1 VAYLMN
7 RNNPNADLELSAAQE
22 ATHSLGM
29 DIHVFHASNESDLDA
44 VFAAMAQQ
52 QVGALVGASDTFLFG
67 RRDQIVSL
75 ATHYRIPAIYYLRE
89 FARAG
94 GLMAYGNRLADA
106 YRLVG
111 MYVGRVLKGE
121 KPADLPVL
129 QATTFEFVINLKTA
143 MALNITVPNSLQLLA
158 DEMIE

>member
-1 VAYLMN
+1 MPQPTMQKACLKVTL
-7 RNNPNADLELSAAQE
+7 
-22 ATHSLGM
+22 
-29 DIHVFHASNESDLDA
+29 NERT
-44 VFAAMAQQ
+44 ME
-52 QVGALVGASDTFLFG
+52 
-67 RRDQIVSL
+67 R
-75 ATHYRIPAIYYLRE
+75 
-89 FARAG
+89 
-94 GLMAYGNRLADA
+94 NRLADA

-129 QATTFEFVINLKTA
+129 QADTFEFVINLKTA

>member
-1 VAYLMN
+1 
-7 RNNPNADLELSAAQE
+7 
-22 ATHSLGM
+22 M
-29 DIHVFHASNESDLDA
+29 DIHVFHASNESDPRRGVCSD
-44 VFAAMAQQ
+44 
-52 QVGALVGASDTFLFG
+52 GTTASRRTCG
-67 RRDQIVSL
+67 RLRYFFVRPTGQIVSL

-129 QATTFEFVINLKTA
+129 QADTFEFVINLKTA